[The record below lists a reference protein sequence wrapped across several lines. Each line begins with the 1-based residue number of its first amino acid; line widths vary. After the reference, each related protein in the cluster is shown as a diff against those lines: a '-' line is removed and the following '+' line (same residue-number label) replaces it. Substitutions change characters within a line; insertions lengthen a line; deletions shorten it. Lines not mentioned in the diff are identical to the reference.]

1 MTAPRR
7 WRLVDP
13 ALQWYER
20 PGEPEALAFS
30 PRSGSVHLL
39 TAVARPLLAFLDASP
54 RTLSEIA
61 SLLELELNDARSAE
75 DVIESLDAAGLIEPA
90 P

>member
-1 MTAPRR
+1 VTAPRR
-7 WRLVDP
+7 WRVVDP

-61 SLLELELNDARSAE
+61 SQLELNDARSAE
-75 DVIESLDAAGLIEPA
+75 GVIESLDDAGLIEPA